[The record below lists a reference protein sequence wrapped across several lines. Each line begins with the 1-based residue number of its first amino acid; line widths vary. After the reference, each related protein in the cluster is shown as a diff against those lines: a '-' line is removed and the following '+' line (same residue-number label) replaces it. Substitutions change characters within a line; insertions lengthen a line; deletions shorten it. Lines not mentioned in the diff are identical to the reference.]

1 MKRLK
6 GILEQRNMTY
16 KELAFETGLHYNT
29 IAKVANGNRGLTI
42 ENAVKIADVLQVSL
56 DYLIGRTNYEW

>member
-16 KELAFETGLHYNT
+16 KELAFETGLHHNT

-42 ENAVKIADVLQVSL
+42 DNAVKIADALQVSL
-56 DYLIGRTNYEW
+56 DY